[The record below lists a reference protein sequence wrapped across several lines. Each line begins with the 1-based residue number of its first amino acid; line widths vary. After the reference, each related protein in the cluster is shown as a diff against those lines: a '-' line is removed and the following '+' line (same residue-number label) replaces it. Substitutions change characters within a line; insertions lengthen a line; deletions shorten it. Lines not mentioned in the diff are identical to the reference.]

1 MDELSTQFLSP
12 HWISPLVC
20 FHIFFPGRASHRAHP
35 PMQTLGLVGLGGGC
49 GGEAT
54 PMWVFNMTGCLQIT
68 AKDAHNVLCLNGQM
82 SQCHGPALSWHG
94 HRGEVLE
101 CVGGW
106 MEKKSQHLCISLL
119 PRIWNHHPCCIRD
132 LIACANKV
140 LLLPILQEK
149 LWNSHRWILLWI
161 QEISPGWASLYNKFL
176 LHLLS
181 KGRKIML
188 TLNYFL

>member
-1 MDELSTQFLSP
+1 MFSHFLP
-12 HWISPLVC
+12 
-20 FHIFFPGRASHRAHP
+20 RQASHRAHP
-35 PMQTLGLVGLGGGC
+35 LMQTLGLVGLGGGG

-54 PMWVFNMTGCLQIT
+54 PTWVFNITGGLQIT
-68 AKDAHNVLCLNGQM
+68 AKGAHNVLCLNGQM
-82 SQCHGPALSWHG
+82 SQCCGPARSWRG
-94 HRGEVLE
+94 HRGEVLG
-101 CVGGW
+101 CVGGG

-119 PRIWNHHPCCIRD
+119 PQIWNHHPRCIRD

-161 QEISPGWASLYNKFL
+161 QEISPGWFSLYNKFL

-181 KGRKIML
+181 NGRKIML